1 MYYDLSLGLHLARPR
16 SHILI
21 IGLKDLVH
29 SKKVR
34 ILEDLLDK
42 EVFSVLIFNFFVE
55 YFLFHNLVM
64 LPK

>member
-29 SKKVR
+29 SKIVR
-34 ILEDLLDK
+34 ILENGK
-42 EVFSVLIFNFFVE
+42 EVLIFNFFVE
-55 YFLFHNLVM
+55 YFLFYNLVI
-64 LPK
+64 LLK

>member
-1 MYYDLSLGLHLARPR
+1 MYYDLSLGLHLARTR

-64 LPK
+64 L

>member
-1 MYYDLSLGLHLARPR
+1 MYYDLSLGLSIARLSR
-16 SHILI
+16 QSLI

-64 LPK
+64 L